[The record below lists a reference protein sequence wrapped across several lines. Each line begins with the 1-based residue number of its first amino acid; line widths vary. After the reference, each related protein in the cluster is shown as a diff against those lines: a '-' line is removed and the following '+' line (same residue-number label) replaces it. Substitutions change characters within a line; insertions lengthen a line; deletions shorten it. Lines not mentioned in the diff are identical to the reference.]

1 MRCAIIYYSRTG
13 TTRKLATA
21 LAGALDADIYEIGC
35 ERYRPGVLRYLRAG
49 YDSLRGN
56 LPQIE
61 APSISAD
68 DYDLLLLGAPVW
80 TSYPAVPL
88 RAYLAGT
95 PKVPAK
101 VGVFFTYG
109 GHSPAT
115 AAFDG
120 VAEALHKQPVAT
132 LALKAEA
139 VAADSLAEEIA
150 PFVRQLKSRP
160 SNGDA

>member
-21 LAGALDADIYEIGC
+21 LAGALDADLSEIGC

-49 YDSLRGN
+49 YDSLTGN
-56 LPQIE
+56 LPPIE
-61 APSISAD
+61 APPIAAD
-68 DYDLLLLGAPVW
+68 EYDLLLLGAPVW

-88 RAYLAGT
+88 RAYLAGK
-95 PKVPAK
+95 PAVPAH
-101 VGVFFTYG
+101 VGVFLTYG

-120 VAEALHKQPVAT
+120 VAKALHKQPVAT

-139 VAADSLAEEIA
+139 VTADSLAQEIA
-150 PFVRQLKSRP
+150 PFVRQLKSRS